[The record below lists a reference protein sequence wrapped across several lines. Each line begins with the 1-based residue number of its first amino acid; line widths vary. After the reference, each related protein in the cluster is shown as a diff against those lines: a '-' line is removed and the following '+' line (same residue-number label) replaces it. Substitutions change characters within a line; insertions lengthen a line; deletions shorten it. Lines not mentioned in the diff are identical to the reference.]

1 MRNHRHVDV
10 AELFDDLARLCF
22 SVDVSGLSARGIT
35 ARLTREIV
43 AWSLANGWSTKTEA
57 RVVLSAPGQR
67 IRDYGYIDV
76 IVKRGDGAPDVA
88 IEIDQTDKPR
98 SVAKLQYVMS
108 LGMEAVW
115 IRWSGAEW
123 TDVEGVHVI
132 HMPEVQKEPA
142 PRLAPAQ
149 LSFW

>member
-1 MRNHRHVDV
+1 MNLP
-10 AELFDDLARLCF
+10 ELIDDLARVSF
-22 SVDVSGLSARGIT
+22 SVDVAGLSARSIT
-35 ARLTREIV
+35 TRLTREIL
-43 AWSLANGWSTKTEA
+43 AWALAKGWSAKTEA
-57 RVVLSAPGQR
+57 RVVLSAPGQQ
-67 IRDYGYIDV
+67 INDYGYIDV
-76 IVKRGDGAPDVA
+76 IVKRGGGEPDLA
-88 IEIDQTDKPR
+88 IEIDQTDKPW

-123 TDVEGVHVI
+123 TDVPGVHVI
-132 HMPEVQKEPA
+132 HLPEVQKKPA